1 MTSFQGS
8 AAWTALEAHHPK
20 LVGLHMRDLFAAEPD
35 RFSAFS
41 MAPVDGLL
49 LDYSKN
55 RVTAETMALLA
66 ALAREA
72 GVEEARDRMFAGE
85 AVNPTENRA
94 ALHTALRAP
103 TGAKIVTGGVDA
115 VAAVRDVLA
124 RMRDFV
130 EGVQG
135 GSRLGH
141 GGARITH
148 VVNIGIG
155 GSDLGPRLVVEA
167 MAPFHQPN
175 LEVRF
180 VSNVDGADLAEALRG
195 LDPASTLFVVAS
207 KTFTTQETMT
217 NARSARD
224 WLVAAMGEAAV
235 GAHFAAV
242 TANAAEAETF
252 GVAPDAMFELWD
264 WVGGRFS
271 LWSAIGLP
279 IALAL
284 GWERF
289 AALLAGAEAMDRHFK
304 SAPLEKNAP
313 VILALLGIWYIDFFK
328 AETHAIVPYAHD
340 LRRLPAYLQQ
350 LDMESNGKS
359 VDRDGGP
366 IRRGTGPIVFGAPG
380 TDGQHAFFQLL
391 HQGPRLVPADFIVAA
406 HSETRIGDHHDKL
419 LANCL
424 AQSAALMT
432 GRPSDGATP
441 PHRTLPGNRPTNTL
455 MMARLEPFSLG
466 ALLALYEHKIFVQG
480 TIWGINSFDQW
491 GVELGKEICAAI
503 LPELQSGAS
512 SAEHDGST
520 AGLIARYR
528 ALTRGGA

>member
-1 MTSFQGS
+1 
-8 AAWTALEAHHPK
+8 
-20 LVGLHMRDLFAAEPD
+20 MRDLFAADPD

-41 MAPVDGLL
+41 IAPVDGML
-49 LDYSKN
+49 LDFSKN
-55 RVTAETMALLA
+55 RVSAETMALLV

-72 GVEEARDRMFAGE
+72 GVEAARDRMFAGE
-85 AVNPTENRA
+85 AINLTDKRA
-94 ALHTALRAP
+94 ALHTALRASS
-103 TGAKIVTGGVDA
+103 GAKVVTGGVD
-115 VAAVRDVLA
+115 VRAAVRDVLA
-124 RMRDFV
+124 RMRAFV
-130 EGVQG
+130 EAVQG
-135 GSRLGH
+135 GGRRGH
-141 GGARITH
+141 GGARFTH

-155 GSDLGPRLVVEA
+155 GSDLGPRLAVEA
-167 MAPFHQPN
+167 LAPFRQPN

-180 VSNVDGADLAEALRG
+180 VSNVDGADLAGALRG
-195 LDPASTLFVVAS
+195 LDPASTLILVAS

-224 WLVAAMGEAAV
+224 WLVAALGEAAL
-235 GAHFAAV
+235 GAHFAAM
-242 TANAAEAETF
+242 TANAAEAEKF

-289 AALLAGAEAMDRHFK
+289 AALLKGAEAMDRHFK
-304 SAPLEKNAP
+304 SAPLEANAP

-328 AETHAIVPYAHD
+328 AETQAIVPYAHD

-359 VDRDGGP
+359 VDRDGRP
-366 IRRGTGPIVFGAPG
+366 VQRGTAPIVFGAPG

-406 HSETRIGDHHDKL
+406 HSETPIGDHHDQL

-432 GRPSDGATP
+432 GRPADGATP
-441 PHRTLPGNRPTNTL
+441 PHQALPGNRPTNTV
-455 MMARLEPFSLG
+455 MVARLDPFALG
-466 ALLALYEHKIFVQG
+466 ALLALYEHKVFVQG
-480 TIWGINSFDQW
+480 AIWGINSFDQW
-491 GVELGKEICAAI
+491 GVELGKEFCAAI
-503 LPELQSGAS
+503 LPDLQSGAL
-512 SAEHDGST
+512 SAGHDGST
-520 AGLIARYR
+520 AGLIAHYR
-528 ALTRGGA
+528 AFARGGA